1 VLRNQ
6 IINMW
11 GLFYFLKYIQKRIAK
26 MSIDKVTFE
35 IFPRL
40 FIIFLSTLLVLN
52 NILGGINFGSKQ
64 KKNLGFINMKVFLGE
79 SAVLLI

>member
-1 VLRNQ
+1 
-6 IINMW
+6 MW